1 MHDALPDAGPGVLT
15 ADPVVPT
22 LGVEEE
28 FLVLDPR
35 TGENAPVADRVR
47 DALPDAVREF
57 GRPEFR
63 RSMVEMVTPV
73 CTQLPELSYHLRRH
87 RRAAALA
94 ARGLGARLVAI
105 GATPVREPDLSVPDG
120 ERYRTMAERFG
131 AIAREPALCGLHVHV
146 GVPDREL
153 AVRVCAHLRVWM
165 PLIQAMTANSPF
177 FDGADTGHAS
187 WRGVRIQR
195 WPTIGPSPVFGS
207 AAEYDATVASL
218 VESGA
223 MIDRGMVFWY
233 ARLSDRYP
241 TVEIRVGDV
250 CATARDTV
258 LVAALLRALVAAIT
272 ERPDD
277 DVPDVPDSVLHAA
290 HWRAAREGLD
300 GDLFDVRTGRARP
313 AWDLV
318 DDLVTAVTPALTRH
332 GDLQPV
338 LTALS
343 GLRRF
348 GTGAARQR
356 RLLRASGSLP
366 EALTALAR
374 LTVNG

>member
-1 MHDALPDAGPGVLT
+1 MYEASPGGQSGVLT
-15 ADPVVPT
+15 AGPVVPT
-22 LGVEEE
+22 FGVEEE
-28 FLVLDPR
+28 FLLLDPR
-35 TGENAPVADRVR
+35 TGRNLPVADQVR
-47 DALPDAVREF
+47 AKLPDAVREHSQ
-57 GRPEFR
+57 PEFR
-63 RSMVEMVTPV
+63 RSMLEMVSPV
-73 CTQLPELSYHLRRH
+73 CTRLAELSYHLRHH

-94 ARGLGARLVAI
+94 AREAGARLTAI
-105 GATPVREPDLSVPDG
+105 GATPVHEPDLTVPDG
-120 ERYRTMAERFG
+120 ERYRRMEERFG
-131 AIAREPALCGLHVHV
+131 AIAHEPGLCGLHVHV

-177 FDGADTGHAS
+177 FAGADTGHAS

-207 AAEYDATVASL
+207 AAEYDAAVASL

-258 LVAALLRALVAAIT
+258 LVAGLLRALVAT
-272 ERPDD
+272 VSQDGPDQ
-277 DVPDVPDSVLHAA
+277 VPDVPDFLVGAA

-300 GDLFDVRTGRARP
+300 GELFDLRTGRSRP
-313 AWDLV
+313 AWELV
-318 DDLVTAVTPALTRH
+318 DDLVAYVTPALTRH

-338 LTALS
+338 LTSLS
-343 GLRRF
+343 GLRRS

-356 RLLRASGSLP
+356 RLLQVTGSMP
-366 EALTALAR
+366 EALAALGR

>member
-1 MHDALPDAGPGVLT
+1 MLT
-15 ADPVVPT
+15 AEPVTPT

-28 FLVLDPR
+28 FLLLDPH
-35 TGENAPVADRVR
+35 TGENAPIADLVR
-47 DALPDAVREF
+47 AALPDTVRAF
-57 GRPEFR
+57 GQPEFR

-73 CTQLPELSYHLRRH
+73 CTQLAELSYHLRRH

-94 ARGLGARLVAI
+94 ARGLGAQLTAI
-105 GATPVREPDLSVPDG
+105 GATPVREPDLSVPEG
-120 ERYRTMAERFG
+120 ERYRTMAARFG

-146 GVPDREL
+146 GVPDREV
-153 AVRVCAHLRVWM
+153 AVRVCAHLRVWL
-165 PLIQAMTANSPF
+165 PLIQAITANSPF

-195 WPTIGPSPVFGS
+195 WPTIGPTPVFGS
-207 AAEYDATVASL
+207 AAEYDATVAAL

-258 LVAALLRALVAAIT
+258 LIAALLRALVATIVAGP
-272 ERPDD
+272 EE
-277 DVPDVPDSVLHAA
+277 DVPDIADCVVHAA

-300 GDLFDVRTGRARP
+300 GDLFDLRTGRARP
-313 AWDLV
+313 AWELV
-318 DDLVTAVTPALTRH
+318 DDLVAAVTPALIRH
-332 GDLQPV
+332 GDLQWV

-356 RLLRASGSLP
+356 LLLGTTGSLP
-366 EALTALAR
+366 ETLTALAR